1 VGIQLIGELDDTHKH
16 IQRRQADNLPNHVKG
31 QAYFE
36 SHPRLRGRANPDTGY
51 YISAGTDKLAVEFVT
66 ANGEDNWTQL
76 GKETDGTWYTTK
88 EALVPKEN
96 RLLGWWNTDDSQ
108 HPDFFIHHPEHT
120 PAPPEETLAGG
131 LHHIATLQGANP
143 FTPQTPIL
151 PQIETAAT
159 QGIAIPINIAP
170 IASTLPV
177 ASTSAPVIV
186 ASSGPNTLTYIPPTM
201 SGQTGGSGPGAG
213 GTASIA
219 ATTGGTGQTVTV
231 AAVSSNGRLKGTPP
245 PYFSGDRDTS
255 HNFLVN
261 FGIFKFTNR
270 NNDAM
275 SNPATRVTTALTYMG
290 GVLVDPWKEQQM
302 TELQACIAGGT
313 ADTEEVHWTTF
324 EQVFKDTF
332 YNTNIKV
339 EAYQKLENLKMK
351 DNLDVFIS
359 EFKRYVTASGIDI
372 NSHGI
377 IHLFKKE
384 LAASLTT
391 AIINSQGYDP
401 RNPWA
406 TFQPW
411 EDAARTCNLRWKHT
425 QEFKTNLRQR
435 YYAALNQKP
444 CGPQPRGGGGQ
455 HLTTSQ
461 GGHHMDIDTTIATN
475 ITGRGPEL
483 SEAKKAELQ
492 ANNSC
497 FYCFKRGH
505 CARDCRKKQADHA
518 QSSRSTANTSNQT
531 RTREITINDIT
542 PKLVNEM
549 IRSDAFQAMDE
560 EFKLSFL
567 EDAILGNTS
576 SGF

>member
-1 VGIQLIGELDDTHKH
+1 
-16 IQRRQADNLPNHVKG
+16 
-31 QAYFE
+31 
-36 SHPRLRGRANPDTGY
+36 
-51 YISAGTDKLAVEFVT
+51 
-66 ANGEDNWTQL
+66 
-76 GKETDGTWYTTK
+76 
-88 EALVPKEN
+88 
-96 RLLGWWNTDDSQ
+96 
-108 HPDFFIHHPEHT
+108 
-120 PAPPEETLAGG
+120 
-131 LHHIATLQGANP
+131 
-143 FTPQTPIL
+143 
-151 PQIETAAT
+151 
-159 QGIAIPINIAP
+159 
-170 IASTLPV
+170 
-177 ASTSAPVIV
+177 
-186 ASSGPNTLTYIPPTM
+186 M
-201 SGQTGGSGPGAG
+201 SGQTGGSGLGGA
-213 GTASIA
+213 ASIA
-219 ATTGGTGQTVTV
+219 ATTGGTGQTITV
-231 AAVSSNGRLKGTPP
+231 AAASSNGGLKGTLPP
-245 PYFSGDRDTS
+245 HFSRDRDTS

-261 FGIFKFTNR
+261 FGIFRFTNR

-290 GVLVDPWKEQQM
+290 GILVDPWKEQQM
-302 TELQACIAGGT
+302 TELQTCITGGT
-313 ADTEEVHWTTF
+313 ADTDKIHWTTF
-324 EQVFKDTF
+324 KQAFKDTF
-332 YNTNIKV
+332 YNTNIKA

-377 IHLFKKE
+377 IHLFKKG
-384 LAASLTT
+384 LAPGLTT

-401 RNPWA
+401 RNPWT

-411 EDAARTCNLRWKHT
+411 EDTARACNLRWKHT
-425 QEFKTNLRQR
+425 QEFKTNLRQG
-435 YYAALNQKP
+435 YYAALGQKS
-444 CGPQPRGGGGQ
+444 CGPQQQSRRGGGQ
-455 HLTTSQ
+455 CLTTSQ
-461 GGHHMDIDTTIATN
+461 GGHHMDVDTTIATN

-505 CARDCRKKQADHA
+505 CAKDCRKKQADRT
-518 QSSRSTANTSNQT
+518 QSSGSTANTSNQT

-567 EDAILGNTS
+567 EDAILGNTP